1 MNQARERIVSPA
13 RHFGL
18 SLRGEPVCVFRDWL
32 PIFDLSPP
40 KLSAD
45 YADAV
50 VSESR
55 IHWNGFGKD
64 KLKEEDGTA
73 DYAGSRILSLSHA
86 RALDRKK
93 EEQD

>member
-1 MNQARERIVSPA
+1 MNQARARIVSPA

-45 YADAV
+45 YAD
-50 VSESR
+50 
-55 IHWNGFGKD
+55 WNGFGKD

-86 RALDRKK
+86 RALALDREK